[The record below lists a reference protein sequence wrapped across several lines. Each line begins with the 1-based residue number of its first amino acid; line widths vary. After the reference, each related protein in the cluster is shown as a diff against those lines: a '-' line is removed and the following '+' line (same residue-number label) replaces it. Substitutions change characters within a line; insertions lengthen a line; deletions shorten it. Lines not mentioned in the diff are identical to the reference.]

1 MGLLTIAEGI
11 DWRPADPAGSIYWPG
26 ATTAGGFWPR
36 NFYDRGNVIGYYSHY
51 TGNPIL
57 PSRCPL
63 RSQINTNVNSLGINQ
78 IIAAAS
84 WVAFQGYNNAQTVGG
99 QPVLFYIVLPTG
111 HNTYGRF
118 PLDERW
124 DRIRGYID
132 WYRNYNSISQY
143 AWTIPY
149 KWSTNNQERT
159 VHKNKYSFTDLTEF
173 RDALNEIPLYMR
185 HTILESRRKRTLNGV
200 VIYDWIIGSSFPG
213 LHSENEMIPPGHL
226 RTESTRRVY
235 MYNPCV
241 KPGHTITSML
251 LDINVRRSQ
260 SVPPNIGNTIE
271 AWMPAA
277 DPSITLGVP
286 GPINNLNMSILKGV
300 LVGTYDISSVP
311 YDSIGGGPF
320 YTISGSLSVPAWVS
334 STDWMYLMFR
344 LDIDE
349 GTTIGRTG
357 IEFGPSRLQP
367 YG

>member
-36 NFYDRGNVIGYYSHY
+36 NFYDRDNVIGYYSHY
-51 TGNPIL
+51 TGNPSP

-78 IIAAAS
+78 IIASAS
-84 WVAFQGYNNAQTVGG
+84 WVAFQGFNNAQSGS
-99 QPVLFYIVLPTG
+99 QPVLFYIILPTG

-132 WYRNYNSISQY
+132 WYRNYNGISQY

-185 HTILESRRKRTLNGV
+185 STTSESRRLITLGGV
-200 VIYDWIIGSSFPG
+200 VIDNWSLGGSSNQLDSNNTMFG
-213 LHSENEMIPPGHL
+213 GSL
-226 RTESTRRVY
+226 RTTSVRKVH

-251 LDINVRRSQ
+251 LDINVRRIGSIA
-260 SVPPNIGNTIE
+260 PNIGNTIE
-271 AWMPAA
+271 VWMPAA

-286 GPINNLNMSILKGV
+286 GPIPLLNMSILKGV
-300 LVGTYDISSVP
+300 LVGTFDISSVP
-311 YDSIGGGPF
+311 YDPFGPY
-320 YTISGSLSVPAWVS
+320 YTISGSLSVPAWAS
-334 STDWMYLMFR
+334 ITDWMYLMLR

-349 GTTIGRTG
+349 GTMLGRTQ
-357 IEFGPSRLQP
+357 IDFRLQRLRP